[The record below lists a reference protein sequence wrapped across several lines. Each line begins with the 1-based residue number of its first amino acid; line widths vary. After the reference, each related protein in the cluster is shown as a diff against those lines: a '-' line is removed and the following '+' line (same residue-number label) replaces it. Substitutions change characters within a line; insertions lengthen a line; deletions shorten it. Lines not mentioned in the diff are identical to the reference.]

1 MRAYLKF
8 VVAISLLASTLA
20 YAQLENTF
28 KTLIHTQTGRALQE
42 GRLVIDADMNFYTK
56 GVEFIGTNKPIDFE
70 SVHYWLVAGNI
81 VASYGFLEHLDASL
95 SLRLYQDTHRS
106 NVYNLPDDIFLTI
119 RSGSFKTSRD
129 HLEHAFM
136 ISTRFPTAEQ
146 HNYLFTEFASGA
158 VEYGAMYALSI
169 ISNTFMPDYHF
180 NAHFNIGYWNHNEKG
195 ITYKF
200 ENGKEFTA
208 QKNSSELRMA
218 LATVFPTRIFDYR
231 LELTGMLY
239 LNRPEDFIYS
249 AEEWLFLTPSI
260 RTKITSNIFFDLGV
274 DIRLSPRDREW
285 TRSDI
290 PNPAHNLNLPKN
302 YPDWKV
308 QMGAVFAFNVKKT
321 AIDNVKT
328 YEQAQAKERVEEFE
342 IILEER
348 EKAKEVQ
355 KEIEKLKKLRKEAEE
370 QIKELKKILED

>member
-1 MRAYLKF
+1 MRAYFKS

-20 YAQLENTF
+20 YAQLENAF
-28 KTLIHTQTGRALQE
+28 KTLIHTQTGSGLQE
-42 GRLVIDADMNFYTK
+42 GRMVIDADMNFYTK
-56 GVEFIGTNKPIDFE
+56 GVEFIGTNKPIDFK

-81 VASYGFLEHLDASL
+81 VASYGILEHLDASL

-106 NVYNLPDDIFLTI
+106 NVYNLPDDIFFTL
-119 RSGSFKTSRD
+119 RSGSFKTSQN
-129 HLEHAFM
+129 HLQHAFLV
-136 ISTRFPTAEQ
+136 STRFPTAEQ
-146 HNYLFTEFASGA
+146 HNYLFTIFASGA
-158 VEYGAMYALSI
+158 IEYGAMYALSI
-169 ISNTFMPDYHF
+169 FSDTFMPDYHF
-180 NAHFNIGYWNHNEKG
+180 NAHFNIGYWNHNESGLK
-195 ITYKF
+195 YSF

-218 LATVFPTRIFDYR
+218 LGAVFPTRIFDYR

-249 AEEWLFLTPSI
+249 AEEWLFLTPSV

-274 DIRLSPRDREW
+274 DIRLSPGEREW
-285 TRSDI
+285 TRPDI
-290 PNPAHNLNLPKN
+290 PNPAKHLDLPTN

-308 QMGAVFAFNVKKT
+308 QMGAVFAFNVKGT
-321 AIDNVKT
+321 AIDNVKA
-328 YEQAQAKERVEEFE
+328 YEQAKAKERVDEFE
-342 IILEER
+342 MILKER

-355 KEIEKLKKLRKEAEE
+355 KEIEKLKKLRKEADE